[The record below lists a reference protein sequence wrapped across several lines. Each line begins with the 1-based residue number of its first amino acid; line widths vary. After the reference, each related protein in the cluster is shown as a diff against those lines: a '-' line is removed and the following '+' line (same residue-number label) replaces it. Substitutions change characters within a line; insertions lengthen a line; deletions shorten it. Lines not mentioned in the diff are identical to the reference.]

1 MAEFAMTVIGSGSAL
16 PMHGRHP
23 SAQVVQYD
31 DMFFLIDCG
40 EGTQMRLRGAAIKP
54 FKIQLILI
62 SHLHG
67 DHVFGLPGL
76 ISSFSHL
83 KRTQPLTVF
92 GPAGIR
98 NLLQEIIRYC
108 EMKINFPLHIIES
121 TPHALQSIWSVDNI
135 EILTFPLNHRIA
147 CNGYLFREKEAV
159 LRLRKEKIQSMA
171 LSVAQIHVLQGG
183 EDIVYN
189 GQKLSND
196 ELTYG
201 AAHPLSYAYCSDTKF
216 DMKLVPMIRPV
227 SVLYHETTFKNDIH
241 LMAEETGHTTAGDA
255 GLMAKE
261 LEAGCL
267 ITGHYSSRY
276 KVVDEL
282 LAEAGVFCPQV
293 LEAVEGKKYN
303 LRALTQ

>member
-23 SAQVVQYD
+23 SAQVIQYD

-40 EGTQMRLRGAAIKP
+40 EGTQMRLRDAAIKP

-83 KRTQPLTVF
+83 KRTEPLTVF
-92 GPAGIR
+92 GPAGIKD
-98 NLLQEIIRYC
+98 LLQAIIRYC
-108 EMKINFPLHIIES
+108 EMKINFPLTIIES
-121 TPHALQSIWSVDNI
+121 TPHGLNSIWSVDNL

-159 LRLRKEKIQSMA
+159 LKLRKEKVQSMA
-171 LSVAQIHVLQGG
+171 LPVAQIHALQRG
-183 EDIVYN
+183 EDIVHK
-189 GQKLSND
+189 GQPFAND

-201 AAHPLSYAYCSDTKF
+201 AGQRLSYAYCSDTKF
-216 DMKLVPMIRPV
+216 DLRLVSMIRPV
-227 SVLYHETTFKNDIH
+227 SVLYHANRWIQYQFLSKTFS
-241 LMAEETGHTTAGDA
+241 A
-255 GLMAKE
+255 
-261 LEAGCL
+261 
-267 ITGHYSSRY
+267 
-276 KVVDEL
+276 
-282 LAEAGVFCPQV
+282 
-293 LEAVEGKKYN
+293 
-303 LRALTQ
+303 